1 MTLIYFILIL
11 GIIVLVH
18 EFGHFIFA
26 KMFGVHVYEFSIGMG
41 PKIFSRKR
49 KNKKDE
55 TEYCIRAIPIG
66 GFVQLAGEEVDDD
79 KNVPKNKKMYNK
91 PIWQRFLI
99 MFFGAGNNFILAF
112 LILFICG
119 IFFGAPNMDPVVG
132 KLTEGYPMI
141 EAGIEEGDRF
151 LEVNGNNISTI
162 DDVRIYLSVAT
173 PGESIT
179 FEMEKE
185 SGEVVTYEV
194 TPVKETVD
202 EVTSYRFGIE
212 FTNEYEKGFFSP
224 IKYAFEKTGALFK
237 QMIITFK
244 LLFTGQ
250 VGMENL
256 SGPVGIYSIV
266 GQTRSA
272 GIASVL
278 QLVALLSINVGFI
291 NLIPFPAFD
300 GGRILFL
307 LIEKIKGSPVN
318 PKIENIFHSIG
329 FILLLLLL
337 VVITFN
343 DIVRMFFS

>member
-1 MTLIYFILIL
+1 MTLIYFILVL

-26 KMFGVHVYEFSIGMG
+26 KMFGVYVYEFSIGMG
-41 PKIFSRKR
+41 PKLFSKKR

-79 KNVPKNKKMYNK
+79 SKIPKEKKLYSK

-112 LILFICG
+112 LILLFCG
-119 IFFGAPNMDPVVG
+119 VVFGSPNMEPVVS
-132 KLTEGYPMI
+132 KLTPNYPMV
-141 EAGIEEGDRF
+141 ESGIEVGDEF
-151 LEVNGNNISTI
+151 LKVNGNKISTV
-162 DDVRIYLSVAT
+162 DDVRLYFSVAT
-173 PGESIT
+173 PGEPIELEMKKT
-179 FEMEKE
+179 F
-185 SGEVVTYEV
+185 GEVVTYEV
-194 TPVKETVD
+194 TPLKEEVD
-202 EVTSYRFGIE
+202 GITSYKFGIE
-212 FTNEYEKGFFSP
+212 FTYEEEKGFFAP
-224 IKYAFEKTGALFK
+224 IKYAITKTGSLFN
-237 QMIITFK
+237 QMFITFK

-250 VGMENL
+250 VGVNNL

-266 GQTRSA
+266 GETASA
-272 GIASVL
+272 GFESVL

-307 LIEKIKGSPVN
+307 LIEKIKGSKVD
-318 PKIENIFHSIG
+318 PKIENICHSIG
-329 FILLLLLL
+329 FILLLILI
-337 VVITFN
+337 VYITFN
-343 DIVRMFFS
+343 DIIRLFFS